1 MFGLANL
8 LHRESALADA
18 GRDGFFDVPKDYCS
32 PGFWAAYVARARAR
46 ELRLEDLAIPPGD
59 ILGYARA
66 LGIERALGQNDT
78 YPHERR
84 GAGANYSPLVL
95 LESPEE
101 TDHATHEINCCI
113 RQLFDEPEFSVFVS
127 RMCELVGDLLDNVWS
142 HGKSTGVSMA
152 QKWKSD
158 DGFCFE
164 LAVAD
169 CGLGFLRE
177 LRRVGIPG
185 IANDADAIA
194 WCVEKGHS
202 TKKKTVHDWAQRLPA
217 DMIGNPMPG
226 IGHVVESDNHHLGLG
241 LAKLVENV
249 ERFEGWLWLASGTSI
264 LVIRPGRD
272 RVIQDIRVPWPGVA
286 LACRFDS
293 THVAGRTA
301 AEPADEFEDIL
312 SQLLRGQP

>member
-1 MFGLANL
+1 MFGLATL
-8 LHRESALADA
+8 LRRESALTGT
-18 GRDGFFDVPKDYCS
+18 GRDGFFDFPNVFCT
-32 PGFWAAYVARARAR
+32 PGFWAAYVARARTR
-46 ELRLEDLAIPPGD
+46 GLLLDELAIPND
-59 ILGYARA
+59 KLGYARA
-66 LGIERALGQNDT
+66 IEIECALGQADT

-101 TDHATHEINCCI
+101 TDHATQEINSCI
-113 RQLFDEPEFSVFVS
+113 RRLFGEAEYATFAS

-142 HGKSTGVSMA
+142 HGKSTGFSMA

-164 LAVAD
+164 FAVAD

-177 LRRVGIPG
+177 LRRAGIPN
-185 IANDADAIA
+185 IADDAAAIA

-202 TKKKTVHDWAQRLPA
+202 TKKKTVDDWAQRLPA
-217 DMIGNPMPG
+217 DVMGNPMPG
-226 IGHVVESDNHHLGLG
+226 VGQVVESDNHHLGLG
-241 LAKLVENV
+241 LAKLVDNV
-249 ERFEGWLWLASGTSI
+249 ERFEGWLWLASGGSM
-264 LVIRPGRD
+264 LVIRPGRG
-272 RVIQDIRVPWPGVA
+272 RVIEDIRVPWQGVA

-293 THVAGRTA
+293 ARVADRAA

-312 SQLLRGQP
+312 KELFGDQP

>member
-8 LHRESALADA
+8 LNRETALAAA
-18 GRDGFFDVPKDYCS
+18 GRDGFFDFPDDFCV
-32 PGFWAAYVARARAR
+32 PGFWSAYIARARKR
-46 ELRLEDLAIPPGD
+46 GLHLDDLNIPGGH
-59 ILGYARA
+59 LGYARA
-66 LGIERALGQNDT
+66 IEIERALGQKDT
-78 YPHERR
+78 YPYERH
-84 GAGANYSPLVL
+84 GAGTNYSPLVL

-101 TDHATHEINCCI
+101 TDHATQEINSCI
-113 RQLFDEPEFSVFVS
+113 RGLFGEPEYATFVS

-142 HGKSTGVSMA
+142 HGKSTGFSMA
-152 QKWKSD
+152 QKWKHN

-177 LRRVGIPG
+177 LRRAGIPG
-185 IANDADAIA
+185 IDDNAAAIA

-202 TKKKTVHDWAQRLPA
+202 TKKKAVDDWAQRLPA
-217 DMIGNPMPG
+217 DMMGNPMPG
-226 IGHVVESDNHHLGLG
+226 IGRVVESDNHHLGLG

-249 ERFEGWLWLASGTSI
+249 VRFEGWLWLASGNSM
-264 LVIRPGRD
+264 LVIQPGRE
-272 RVIQDIRVPWPGVA
+272 RVIEDIRVPWQGVA

-293 THVAGRTA
+293 ARVADRAA

-312 SQLLRGQP
+312 KQLFEDQP